1 MTHRIGRRRLLGAAG
16 AGVALGAMPLRL
28 VAQDATNL
36 NFVVW
41 NYSLDTIQDNIG
53 KFEAEHPGVKVALTD
68 YTWPDYFDT
77 MMLRFRGNTP
87 THVMY
92 CGEDWLPGW
101 ALAGWL
107 APIED
112 HFPAIAAYKD
122 KVTKYALG
130 DMSYKGKLYGLPY
143 YADLIT
149 FQYNHKILE
158 DNKIA
163 VPTSWEEV
171 LDASLKLK
179 KAGMEKPFVYEYNQT
194 LPNFYQAF
202 VSQVYGR
209 GGQLFDADL
218 TPLFND
224 PGSEAFKHL
233 QWLQDAV
240 KKHDIV
246 AFENHESRIIPAMNT
261 GKHAFS
267 VLFNYVLAAMN
278 EKATQPLAGQFSM
291 ALMPGKAQA
300 CLGFCKFYAMTSQAA
315 ADDKLRDA
323 SWQFI
328 EFMGGGDFQVAKRWA
343 EEKGLGFAQLPL
355 FDDPGVQKA
364 WSSWIDVETFKKQA
378 TLAISGTQ
386 TEWLGM
392 WSGYFRPLMAKAMVG
407 ESSVAETMDAGAKRW
422 LELRKLVRGT

>member
-1 MTHRIGRRRLLGAAG
+1 MIGNMSRRRLLGAATAG
-16 AGVALGAMPLRL
+16 AALGATPWCA
-28 VAQDATNL
+28 VAQDAAKL

-41 NYSLDTIQDNIG
+41 NYSLDTIQDNIA
-53 KFEAEHPGVKVALTD
+53 KFEDAHPGVKVTLTD

-107 APIED
+107 VPIED

-122 KVTKYALG
+122 KVASYAVR
-130 DMSYKGKLYGLPY
+130 DMTYKGKLYGLPY

-149 FQYNHKILE
+149 FQYNRKVLE

-163 VPTSWEEV
+163 VPATWDDV
-171 LDASLKLK
+171 LEASLKLK

-194 LPNFYQAF
+194 LPNFYQAY

-209 GGQLFDADL
+209 GGKMFDDDL
-218 TPLFND
+218 NPLFSDAN
-224 PGSEAFKHL
+224 SEAFKHL

-240 KKHDIV
+240 KKHEIV

-278 EKATQPLAGQFSM
+278 EKATQPLAGQFAM
-291 ALMPGKAQA
+291 ALMPGSGHA
-300 CLGFCKFYAMTSQAA
+300 CLGFSKFYAMTSQAA
-315 ADDKLRDA
+315 ADDKRKEA

-328 EFMGGGDFQVAKRWA
+328 EYMGGGDYHIAKRWA
-343 EEKGLGFAQLPL
+343 VEKGLGFAQLPL
-355 FDDPGVQKA
+355 FDDPDVAKA
-364 WSSWIDVETFKKQA
+364 WSSWIDVDTFKTQA
-378 TLAISGTQ
+378 KLAINGTQ

-392 WSGYFRPLMAKAMVG
+392 WSGFFRPLMAKAMVG
-407 ESSVAETMDAGAKRW
+407 ESSVAEVMDAGAKRW
-422 LELRKLVRGT
+422 LELRKLVRGA

>member
-1 MTHRIGRRRLLGAAG
+1 MIRQVSRRWLLGAAG
-16 AGVALGAMPLRL
+16 AGVAASALSRRSL
-28 VAQDATNL
+28 AQQPVTLD
-36 NFVVW
+36 FVVW
-41 NYSLDTIQDNIG
+41 NYSLDIIHDNVK
-53 KFEAEHPGVKVALTD
+53 KFENNHPGISVTVND

-77 MMLRFRGNTP
+77 MMLRLRGSTP

-112 HFPAIAAYKD
+112 YYPKIKEYKD
-122 KVTKYALG
+122 KIANYAVR
-130 DMSYKGKLYGLPY
+130 DMTYDGKLYGLPY

-149 FQYNHKILE
+149 FQYNKKILD
-158 DNKIA
+158 DNKIPA
-163 VPTSWEEV
+163 PATWDEV
-171 LDASLKLK
+171 LDACLRLK

-209 GGQLFDADL
+209 GGRMFNDALD
-218 TPLFND
+218 PLFND

-240 KKHDIV
+240 KKYEIV

-278 EKATQPLAGQFSM
+278 EKATQPRAGQFAM
-291 ALMPGKAQA
+291 ALMPGAAHA
-300 CLGFCKFYAMTSQAA
+300 CLGFCKFYAMTTQAA
-315 ADDKLRDA
+315 KDAKLRDA
-323 SWQFI
+323 SWAFI
-328 EFMGGGDFQVAKRWA
+328 EFMGGGDYQVAKRWA
-343 EEKGLGFAQLPL
+343 VEKGLGFAQLPL
-355 FDDPGVQKA
+355 FDDPDVKKA
-364 WSSWIDVETFKKQA
+364 WSSWIDIDTFKLQA
-378 TLAISGTQ
+378 KLAINGTQ

-392 WSGYFRPLMAKAMVG
+392 WSGFFRPLLAKAMVG
-407 ESSVAETMDAGAKRW
+407 ESSVAEVMDAGAKRW
-422 LELRKLVRGT
+422 LELRKLVRGS

>member
-1 MTHRIGRRRLLGAAG
+1 MLDKISRRSLLGAAG
-16 AGVALGAMPLRL
+16 AGAALAALPVRPRAQEVA
-28 VAQDATNL
+28 NL

-41 NYSLDTIQDNIG
+41 NYSLDTVQDNVA
-53 KFEAEHPGVKVALTD
+53 KFEAGHPGVKVMVSD

-107 APIED
+107 VPLEE
-112 HFPAIAAYKD
+112 HFPQVAAYKD
-122 KVTKYALG
+122 KVASYAVR
-130 DMSYKGKLYGLPY
+130 DMTYSGKLYGLPY

-149 FQYNHKILE
+149 FQYNRKIL
-158 DNKIA
+158 DDHKIA
-163 VPTSWEEV
+163 VPTTWDEV
-171 LDASLKLK
+171 LEASLKLK
-179 KAGMEKPFVYEYNQT
+179 QAGMEKPFVYEYNQT

-209 GGQLFDADL
+209 GGKMFDDALNPVFADS
-218 TPLFND
+218 
-224 PGSEAFKHL
+224 GSEAFKHL

-240 KKHDIV
+240 KKHDII

-278 EKATQPLAGQFSM
+278 EKATQPLAGQFAM
-291 ALMPGKAQA
+291 ALMPGAQHA
-300 CLGFCKFYAMTSQAA
+300 CLGFSKFYAMTSQAA
-315 ADDKLRDA
+315 ADAKLKEA

-328 EFMGGGDFQVAKRWA
+328 EYMGGGDYNIAKRWA
-343 EEKGLGFAQLPL
+343 VEKGLGFAQLPL
-355 FDDPGVQKA
+355 FDDPDVQKA
-364 WSSWIDVETFKKQA
+364 WSSWIDVDTFKTQA
-378 TLAISGTQ
+378 KLAINGTQ

-392 WSGYFRPLMAKAMVG
+392 WSGFFRPLMSKAMVG
-407 ESSVAETMDAGAKRW
+407 ESSVAEVMDAGAQRW
-422 LELRKLVRGT
+422 LDLRKLVRGT

>member
-1 MTHRIGRRRLLGAAG
+1 MTRKVSRRWLLGAAG
-16 AGVALGAMPLRL
+16 AGAALGSIPIRLR
-28 VAQDATNL
+28 AEQATRL
-36 NFVVW
+36 DFVVW
-41 NYSLDTIQDNIG
+41 NYSLDTIQDNIA
-53 KFEAEHPGVKVALTD
+53 KFQAAHPGVKVTLTD

-107 APIED
+107 VPIEEY
-112 HFPAIAAYKD
+112 FPQIAAYKD
-122 KVTKYALG
+122 KVARYAVR
-130 DMSYKGKLYGLPY
+130 DMTYKGKLYGLPY

-149 FQYNHKILE
+149 FQCNRKILE
-158 DNKIA
+158 DHKIA
-163 VPTSWEEV
+163 VPKTWEEV

-179 KAGMEKPFVYEYNQT
+179 QAGMEKPFVYEYNQT

-209 GGQLFDADL
+209 GGKMFDDEL
-218 TPLFND
+218 NPLFND

-240 KKHDIV
+240 KKHEIV

-278 EKATQPLAGQFSM
+278 EKATQPLAGQFAM
-291 ALMPGKAQA
+291 ALMPGRARA

-315 ADDKLRDA
+315 EKRDLRDA
-323 SWQFI
+323 AWQFI
-328 EFMGGGDFQVAKRWA
+328 EFMGGGDYKVAKRWA
-343 EEKGLGFAQLPL
+343 VEKGLGFAQLPL
-355 FDDPGVQKA
+355 FDDPDVEKA
-364 WSSWIDVETFKKQA
+364 WSSWIDVDTFKTQA
-378 TLAISGTQ
+378 KLAINGTQ

-392 WSGYFRPLMAKAMVG
+392 WSGFFRPQMAKAMVG
-407 ESSVAETMDAGAKRW
+407 EASVSETMDAGAKRW
-422 LELRKLVRGT
+422 LELRKLVRGS

>member
-1 MTHRIGRRRLLGAAG
+1 MTHKVSRRWLLGAAG
-16 AGVALGAMPLRL
+16 AGAALGAMPMRL
-28 VAQDATNL
+28 HAEEAANL

-41 NYSLDTIQDNIG
+41 NYSLDTIQDNIA
-53 KFEAEHPGVKVALTD
+53 KFEAAHPGTKVTLTD

-107 APIED
+107 VPIED
-112 HFPAIAAYKD
+112 YFPQIAAYKD
-122 KVTKYALG
+122 KVASYAVR
-130 DMSYKGKLYGLPY
+130 DMTYKGKVYGLPY

-149 FQYNHKILE
+149 FQYNRKILE
-158 DNKIA
+158 DHKIP
-163 VPTSWEEV
+163 VPKSWEEV

-209 GGQLFDADL
+209 GGKMFGDELN
-218 TPLFND
+218 PLFND
-224 PGSEAFKHL
+224 PNSQAFRHL

-240 KKHDIV
+240 KKHEII

-278 EKATQPLAGQFSM
+278 EKATQPLAGQFAI
-291 ALMPGKAQA
+291 ALMPGTAQA

-315 ADDKLRDA
+315 ADAKLREA
-323 SWQFI
+323 AWQFI
-328 EFMGGGDFQVAKRWA
+328 EFMGGGDYRVAKRWA
-343 EEKGLGFAQLPL
+343 VEKGLGFAQLPL
-355 FDDPGVQKA
+355 FDDPDVQKA
-364 WSSWIDVETFKKQA
+364 WSRWIDVDTFKTQA
-378 TLAISGTQ
+378 KLAINGTQ

-392 WSGYFRPLMAKAMVG
+392 WSGFFRPLMAKAMVG